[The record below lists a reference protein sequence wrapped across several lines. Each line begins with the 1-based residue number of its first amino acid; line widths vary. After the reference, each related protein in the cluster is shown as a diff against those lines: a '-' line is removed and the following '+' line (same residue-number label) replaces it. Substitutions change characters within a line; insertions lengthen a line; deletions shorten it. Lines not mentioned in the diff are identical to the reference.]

1 MDEATKKLL
10 SGHVRIEDIEEI
22 PARTVRVFLN
32 SSGVG
37 KTWLGN
43 SERMS
48 KARMHVGIFLHTLQR
63 TLPI

>member
-37 KTWLGN
+37 KT
-43 SERMS
+43 
-48 KARMHVGIFLHTLQR
+48 
-63 TLPI
+63 